1 MGGGSKKGLFYS
13 IIRDNSPEMAS
24 ACMLRL
30 SKFSARWIS
39 SWGLSIG
46 ISDVTPSNSFL
57 VKKKAFID
65 DGRSE
70 SQKLIELYEKG
81 TLPLKPGCNIE

>member
-13 IIRDNSPEMAS
+13 IIRDNTPEMAS

-39 SWGLSIG
+39 NWGLSIG
-46 ISDVTPSNSFL
+46 ISDVTPSEEFL
-57 VKKKAFID
+57 VKKKAFIVS
-65 DGRSE
+65 GRTRCA
-70 SQKLIELYEKG
+70 KKIR
-81 TLPLKPGCNIE
+81 